1 MAGSASL
8 RLEKLN
14 GDEGVCNSGAELEV
28 EKKLAASLM
37 FSLEIGLGCVRNVW
51 KPGVWSHR
59 FVHTSIRYY
68 PPGWMTRSG
77 LDPGDPGRCV
87 TFDGSVGSIPGT

>member
-37 FSLEIGLGCVRNVW
+37 FSLEIGLGCVRNV
-51 KPGVWSHR
+51 
-59 FVHTSIRYY
+59 
-68 PPGWMTRSG
+68 
-77 LDPGDPGRCV
+77 
-87 TFDGSVGSIPGT
+87 

>member
-14 GDEGVCNSGAELEV
+14 GDEGVCNSEAELEV

-37 FSLEIGLGCVRNVW
+37 FSLEIGLGCVRNV
-51 KPGVWSHR
+51 
-59 FVHTSIRYY
+59 
-68 PPGWMTRSG
+68 
-77 LDPGDPGRCV
+77 
-87 TFDGSVGSIPGT
+87 